1 MFDDWYLPRMFYRVV
16 AILLCVCHSLTREVL
31 LWCVPGIFFKCRFWF
46 SMSGVVKLHLSNRIP
61 TGADAAGSGTTRRKV
76 RPLSALN
83 LFLLLSPALSL
94 CLSHTD
100 TILSSYYIYIYMKS
114 ENDSYS
120 VLSNSLRP
128 HGLYSP
134 WTSPRQNTGVSSLSL
149 LQGIFPTQGSNPGLP
164 HCRWVFTSWAT
175 GKPKNIRVGS
185 LSLLQQIFPTQESN
199 WCLLHCRRILYQ
211 LSYQG
216 SPCIWKRAYQM
227 PGTVISI
234 LICDFT

>member
-1 MFDDWYLPRMFYRVV
+1 MFDDWYLPRVFYRVV

-100 TILSSYYIYIYMKS
+100 TILSSYYIYIYIWKVKMTVIQS
-114 ENDSYS
+114 CPTLCDPMDYT
-120 VLSNSLRP
+120 V
-128 HGLYSP
+128 HGLLHARILELVAFLFSRASSQP
-134 WTSPRQNTGVSSLSL
+134 RDQTQVSHIAGESLPAEPQGSPRISEWVACPFSSRSSQPRNRTGVSCIA
-149 LQGIFPTQGSNPGLP
+149 GGFFTN
-164 HCRWVFTSWAT
+164 WV
-175 GKPKNIRVGS
+175 IREAPVYENV
-185 LSLLQQIFPTQESN
+185 LTKCQE
-199 WCLLHCRRILYQ
+199 
-211 LSYQG
+211 
-216 SPCIWKRAYQM
+216 
-227 PGTVISI
+227 
-234 LICDFT
+234 